1 MTVCDGY
8 SLRARLTKD
17 KEDQLAGRR
26 EGAMHKLYFTQLREQ
41 YRRASASS
49 ELDVNDEDEPEN
61 TASSEALQSLFDKK
75 KRFEKMFTFLACG
88 ELVNQRSLVGI
99 FRACLMFN
107 PISSDVHRELAINLM
122 YYLQRHDARKKYPSE
137 VVYMSSYFNKA
148 LVKANLTLKANKL
161 TKSEFWERYSGILD
175 LVLPK
180 ADAEVC
186 LACEDDWADVETQ
199 LANCVRAGEL
209 GKHLFS
215 SALGPQ
221 LLIRKLQQS

>member
-1 MTVCDGY
+1 M
-8 SLRARLTKD
+8 
-17 KEDQLAGRR
+17 LA
-26 EGAMHKLYFTQLREQ
+26 
-41 YRRASASS
+41 
-49 ELDVNDEDEPEN
+49 
-61 TASSEALQSLFDKK
+61 
-75 KRFEKMFTFLACG
+75 FLACG
-88 ELVNQRSLVGI
+88 ELVNQRSLVGF

-148 LVKANLTLKANKL
+148 LVEANLTFKASKL

-186 LACEDDWADVETQ
+186 LACEDDWADVESQ
-199 LANCVRAGEL
+199 LATCARAGEL
-209 GKHLFS
+209 GKHLFRRS
-215 SALGPQ
+215 WGSVVNQ
-221 LLIRKLQQS
+221 KLQQS